1 MSDPIE
7 ARLTTTRSE
16 LEQTLDAIQD
26 RLNLRKQLSKYSAKA
41 KASYKNRPV
50 PWVVG
55 ATAVVIVIGGLAAWA
70 IFGDD

>member
-7 ARLTTTRSE
+7 ARLTETRSE

-26 RLNLRKQLSKYSAKA
+26 RLNLPKQLNKLSARA
-41 KASYKNRPV
+41 QASYKKRPV
-50 PWVVG
+50 PWIVG
-55 ATAVVIVIGGLAAWA
+55 ATAAAIVIGGLAVWA

>member
-7 ARLTTTRSE
+7 ARLTETRSE

-26 RLNLRKQLSKYSAKA
+26 RLNVRKQLGKYAANA
-41 KASYKNRPV
+41 KASYKSQPV
-50 PWVVG
+50 PWIVG
-55 ATAVVIVIGGLAAWA
+55 ATAAAIVIGGLAAWA

>member
-7 ARLTTTRSE
+7 ARLTATRSE

-26 RLNLRKQLSKYSAKA
+26 RLNLRKQLSKYSAKV
-41 KASYKNRPV
+41 KASYKKRPV

-55 ATAVVIVIGGLAAWA
+55 ATATVIVIGGLAAWA